1 MHNPVEWGRCKTL
14 SRGGRTPGC
23 SPVRNCHHFDA
34 DLHGDLD
41 DDCDV
46 DLFYNLDD
54 DEGF

>member
-41 DDCDV
+41 YDRDV
-46 DLFYNLDD
+46 DLIYNLDD